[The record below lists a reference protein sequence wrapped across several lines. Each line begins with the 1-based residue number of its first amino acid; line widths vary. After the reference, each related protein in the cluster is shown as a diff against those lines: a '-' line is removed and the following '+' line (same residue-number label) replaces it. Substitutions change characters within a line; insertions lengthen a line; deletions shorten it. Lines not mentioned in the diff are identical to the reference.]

1 MKKTFTLLLIVL
13 VNIFWARMNAQ
24 CTNSTIRPGDGFT
37 LQGWNPTCNGGT
49 DGYINISG
57 ITSTSSTLPDANR
70 PYSARI
76 LTAVGGG
83 IHPSYPTPFPIPA
96 GSAFQIPNLPAGTYV
111 VDIIDQCGGSS
122 ADKTVVIGQP
132 HLPEFSHL
140 NSVIINRVTRNGICG
155 DTYVIDTR
163 FARCGTGQTIN
174 FYFTNSLGATFVPVN
189 NVYTTTRAAGS
200 DDYNEGRKFEVPFAF
215 FAGGAI
221 TIHLTSNL
229 CSRPESTFV
238 IPFPPVAIQLGGG
251 GTLSSTV
258 QSTANPCVQGYNIA
272 RTLSY
277 GTVPYTATIVETT
290 NPTATPLDINGNPL
304 VFNYPSDQAWGA
316 PFTTF
321 SGLKYGVSYTITYI
335 DACGLS
341 VTENINIPMPANAAA
356 SQASCPGLPSNS
368 PFIDD
373 TGVIFV
379 SLPAN
384 QLKTFPITI
393 TINSGPANW
402 ISTLGETTVTVPI
415 NYPQTYTFT
424 SPSSN
429 NAYQLASNVN
439 ISNPLSD
446 NGFGRAKQFAAG
458 TYNMTYADACGR
470 TNNFTAT
477 LGANCILNSTTNKVV
492 STCSYTNGNAD
503 ISHTVSPTD
512 RDTRSLYRINSD
524 GSETLISTLTKT
536 LNVAPE
542 IKFLNVPPGTYKI
555 RFGGVTATGKIDY
568 PGIGG
573 LNGIPRIAGTNYIYE
588 ETVIVNP
595 FEPLS
600 FNSLAACNGTV
611 TGAGDGGQAP
621 YQYTLLNAAGTSTVR
636 AIQSSGTFAGLTIG
650 TTYTMQV
657 VDGCGRTFNQQIL
670 ITDPITPTITNV
682 VQSTC
687 SSTDNSISFS
697 DLPTGTWTLT
707 DSLDGT
713 ATNGSG
719 TTFIMTNLP
728 VGTHSFTLSNDLGCS
743 APATPSVIIAA
754 QPAALTLTV
763 TNPAAACVGSF
774 IDITSAA
781 VTAGSDSGIALTY
794 FEDASAT
801 APLANPN
808 ALTTGGTYYIKAT
821 AGNCSDIKPVIV
833 VFNLCYC
840 TKNPLAGTPE
850 GYTKVGITVQQKQA
864 GWPENIP
871 NGFIALESKEK
882 GLVITRVAHVSTAPV
897 ATDSV
902 TDPIAG
908 MLVYDIQDK
917 CVKLFNGTSWNCI
930 KRSCND

>member
-1 MKKTFTLLLIVL
+1 MKKIFTLLLIPLLAVAGAG
-13 VNIFWARMNAQ
+13 VNAQ
-24 CTNSTIRPGDGFT
+24 CTNNSIRPDDGFT

-57 ITSTSSTLPDANR
+57 ITSSSSTSPDANR
-70 PYSARI
+70 SYSARI
-76 LTAVGGG
+76 LTGIGGG
-83 IHPSYPTPFPIPA
+83 IDPNYPIPYPIPL
-96 GSAFQIPNLPAGTYV
+96 GSTFQIPNLPAGTYV
-111 VDIIDQCGGSS
+111 VDIIDQCGGNS
-122 ADKTVVIGQP
+122 ADKTVTISQP
-132 HLPEFSHL
+132 ANPEFSL
-140 NSVIINRVTRNGICG
+140 SGSSVINRVTRNGICG
-155 DTYVIDTR
+155 DTYVIDVS
-163 FARCGTGQTIN
+163 FARNETGQLLN
-174 FYFTNSLGATFVPVN
+174 FYFTNNLGATYVPVN
-189 NVYTTTRAAGS
+189 NILTTVRT
-200 DDYNEGRKFEVPFAF
+200 YNSSYYAENRLFEVPFSF
-215 FAGGAI
+215 FNGGPI
-221 TIHLTSNL
+221 TVHLTSNL
-229 CSRPESTFV
+229 CNRAEATRV
-238 IPFPPVAIQLGGG
+238 IALPPTTLEIGGAG
-251 GTLSSTV
+251 GANYTV
-258 QSTANPCVQGYNIA
+258 QSTVNPCVIGYGIL
-272 RTLSY
+272 RTLMY
-277 GTVPYTATIVETT
+277 GTAGYTGNIVETA
-290 NPTATPLDINGNPL
+290 NPTATALDINGNPF
-304 VFNYPSDQAWGA
+304 VFTFPPTQAW
-316 PFTTF
+316 PYNNYVYT
-321 SGLKYGVSYTITYI
+321 GLKYGVAYTITYT
-335 DACGLS
+335 DACGKQ
-341 VTENINIPMPANAAA
+341 VVENLNVAAPVNAVAY
-356 SQASCPGLPSNS
+356 QGVCPGVANYS

-373 TGVIFV
+373 AGIIDIA
-379 SLPAN
+379 LPTYD
-384 QLKTFPITI
+384 LKTFPITFK
-393 TINSGPANW
+393 INSGPANW
-402 ISTLGETTVTVPI
+402 VSTLGETTVTVPLT
-415 NYPQTYTFT
+415 YPQIYTYNQQM
-424 SPSSN
+424 SG
-429 NAYQLASNVN
+429 YQLGSNIN
-439 ISNPLSD
+439 INSPLSD
-446 NGFGRAKQFAAG
+446 GLTERPKQFAEG
-458 TYNMTYADACGR
+458 IYNITYTDACGR
-470 TNNFTAT
+470 TNTFDAT
-477 LGANCILNSTTNKVV
+477 VKTSCLLNSTT
-492 STCSYTNGNAD
+492 STVMTGCAYTNGNVD
-503 ISHTVSPTD
+503 ITHTISPID
-512 RDTRSLYRINSD
+512 RDTRSLYRINTD
-524 GSETLISTLTKT
+524 GTETLVSTLTAYGSSIVKFT
-536 LNVAPE
+536 NVA
-542 IKFLNVPPGTYKI
+542 PGTYKI
-555 RFGGVTATGKIDY
+555 RFGGVSGTTKVDY

-600 FNSLAACNGTV
+600 FGSLAACNGAV
-611 TGAGDGGQAP
+611 TGTGDGGQAP

-636 AIQSSGTFAGLTIG
+636 ASQSSGTFAGLTIG

-781 VTAGSDSGIALTY
+781 VTAGSDAGIALTY

-801 APLANPN
+801 TPLANPN

-840 TKNPLAGTPE
+840 TKDPLAGTPD
-850 GYTKVGITVQQKQA
+850 GYTKVGITVQQKQS

-882 GLVITRVAHVSTAPV
+882 GLVITRVPHVSTAPV